1 MNAYMMLG
9 NAHLYKKEYDNAIS
23 YSTKFLA
30 IAKESGDKVVE
41 MNAYL
46 MLGNAHLKNEEYDD
60 AHRFFAEGTT
70 IARQLEDNLDVSYFE
85 LRLNGIYEMVGT
97 SERYS
102 GLLPVGSFLKEF
114 PDDVPD
120 IERFANSFYRYVY
133 YNANNE
139 YEEAISCLETCMAL
153 GENSIN
159 KDDYLELLW
168 NCKHDISELHV
179 LLGDYDKGIQYQQEA
194 LHDARKEG
202 SNSKQAKSH
211 LSLGEI
217 YYKLKQFVNAEE
229 SFKESLRCYELI
241 FIGLKQN
248 DRFKIAFVDQ
258 HKETFKLLLKVLI
271 ETNKKEEAL
280 LLSDH
285 YRAKALKDLLVSSYG
300 MKKEQTADEGLQY
313 VDVQSLV
320 SSSNYTLLF
329 YSTCFEDLYTFV
341 VEAGKELGFLVQHI
355 EYCDSCLDKLVDK
368 TFDYMKVREVINCED
383 RSIDVM
389 DDYEENKNPKEDELT
404 QLLIQQR
411 EKGLLEQCRSIC
423 KFRGN
428 PSENSDKSS
437 LTSGLEIF
445 NQKLINNIKHLI
457 KQDEMVIIPEGP
469 LCRLPFA
476 ALRDPDKG
484 QYLCE
489 RMRIRMAP
497 SMASLKLLQ
506 EYPVEH
512 HSRKEAL
519 IIGANVVDP
528 VMLDGVEKVF
538 DFLDGVIEE
547 ADEIAKMLGVQ
558 PLLSANATK
567 PVVIKRLQ
575 EGVSVV
581 HIAAHGSLEKATIV
595 LAPSPEIRETKIPE
609 EEDYMLTMA
618 DVQQTQVRA
627 QLVVLSCCHSGRGE
641 IKAEGVVG
649 ICRAFLASGVRA
661 VVGTLWAIDD
671 KATLMFMKKFYEY
684 LKDGKSASTSINLT
698 MNDMRKTP
706 QYSEPKYWAPFFLMG
721 DDVTIKFK

>member
-1 MNAYMMLG
+1 
-9 NAHLYKKEYDNAIS
+9 
-23 YSTKFLA
+23 
-30 IAKESGDKVVE
+30 
-41 MNAYL
+41 
-46 MLGNAHLKNEEYDD
+46 
-60 AHRFFAEGTT
+60 
-70 IARQLEDNLDVSYFE
+70 
-85 LRLNGIYEMVGT
+85 
-97 SERYS
+97 
-102 GLLPVGSFLKEF
+102 
-114 PDDVPD
+114 
-120 IERFANSFYRYVY
+120 
-133 YNANNE
+133 
-139 YEEAISCLETCMAL
+139 MAL
-153 GENSIN
+153 GENSTN

-194 LHDARKEG
+194 LDDARKEG

-211 LSLGEI
+211 LSLGEV
-217 YYKLKQFVNAEE
+217 YYNLKQFGNAEK
-229 SFKESLRCYELI
+229 SLKDSLRCYELI
-241 FIGLKQN
+241 FVGLKQN
-248 DRFKIAFVDQ
+248 DRFKIAFVDKY
-258 HKETFKLLLKVLI
+258 KETFKLLLKVLI

-341 VEAGKELGFLVQHI
+341 VEAGKELGFSVQHI
-355 EYCDSCLDKLVDK
+355 AYCDSCLDKLVDK
-368 TFDYMKVREVINCED
+368 TFDDMKVRQVIHCED
-383 RSIDVM
+383 RSLDNM
-389 DDYEENKNPKEDELT
+389 HYSEENKNPKDDELT
-404 QLLIQQR
+404 QVLIQQR
-411 EKGLLEQCRSIC
+411 EKRLSEQCRSIC
-423 KFRGN
+423 ECRGN
-428 PSENSDKSS
+428 PSENCDKSS
-437 LTSGLEIF
+437 LTNGLEILY
-445 NQKLINNIKHLI
+445 NKLINNIKCLI

-476 ALRDPDKG
+476 ALRDPDTG
-484 QYLCE
+484 QYLSE

-497 SMASLKLLQ
+497 SMASLKFLQ

-519 IIGANVVDP
+519 IIGAAVLGP
-528 VMLDGVEKVF
+528 VMLDGVETKIP
-538 DFLDGVIEE
+538 FLDGIIEE
-547 ADEIAKMLGVQ
+547 ADEIATMLGVR
-558 PLLSANATK
+558 PLLSALATK
-567 PVVIKRLQ
+567 PVVIKRLR
-575 EGVSVV
+575 EGASVV

-595 LAPSPEIRETKIPE
+595 LAPSPEIRTTRIPD

-627 QLVVLSCCHSGRGE
+627 QLVVLSCCHSGRGK

-649 ICRAFLASGVRA
+649 MCRAFLASGARA
-661 VVGTLWAIDD
+661 VVGSLWAIDD
-671 KATLMFMKKFYEY
+671 DATLMFMKTFYKY
-684 LKDGKSASTSINLT
+684 LKDGKSASTSLHLT

-721 DDVTIKFK
+721 DDVTIQFKD